1 MCGCL
6 VLLIGDFFF
15 GLGFVVCV
23 LLGHLG
29 PFAPPP
35 LGALLTLIFRAVDSF
50 PGASSSSS
58 FFFFLLPPT
67 GPIRSMRPGGRV
79 LHHHVPGGR
88 SRCRCRL
95 RRRQRS
101 TSTSTDPTTTSKGA
115 AAASVSASPIHRP
128 VERQQQ
134 QQHANERRWFHTN
147 KETPLSF
154 NSKIQCQ
161 MKQVPPVGLVG
172 VWRIQPA
179 PLVI

>member
-15 GLGFVVCV
+15 FGLGFVV
-23 LLGHLG
+23 
-29 PFAPPP
+29 
-35 LGALLTLIFRAVDSF
+35 SF
-50 PGASSSSS
+50 WAILCASSAWCSLDSHLQSSRLISRRFLFFS
-58 FFFFLLPPT
+58 FYFFLLPPT

-134 QQHANERRWFHTN
+134 QQHTNERRWLHTN

-161 MKQVPPVGLVG
+161 LKQVPPVGLVG

>member
-15 GLGFVVCV
+15 LAWV
-23 LLGHLG
+23 LLCPSG
-29 PFAPPP
+29 PSFAPPP

-50 PGASSSSS
+50 PGVSSS
-58 FFFFLLPPT
+58 FSFFFLLPPT

-101 TSTSTDPTTTSKGA
+101 TSTSTDPATTSKGA
-115 AAASVSASPIHRP
+115 AAASVSASPIHRL
-128 VERQQQ
+128 VERLQQ